1 MRYLKRQ
8 STNRRL
14 LRGKGLIYTQYEGI
28 EAQSTGAFLVPKG
41 TQAQRPGSP
50 IEGQLRFNT
59 TLRQL
64 EVYESLGGG
73 APVWKQ
79 FRLSEAQ
86 NIVVQNLSNGDDTEV
101 NFGILNSAY
110 TGYLVPTTAQSVL
123 VMVENVLQIP
133 STNYTLTQNPCDVSS
148 NLIGAIGNYNS
159 TGVGAYVSSNTG
171 IVDFTS
177 KGYHVGQT
185 IVVSGAQTGGN
196 NGTKTV
202 TAVTPSHLSVNALLT
217 TEANSGQG
225 NTFVIDGKSSITGV
239 SYPTGTYITFG
250 TAVPTGKPV
259 TVLHNFDK

>member
-8 STNRRL
+8 STNKRL
-14 LRGKGLIYTQYEGI
+14 LNGKGLIYTQYETI

-41 TQAQRPGSP
+41 TQVQRPVTP

-79 FRLSEAQ
+79 FRLSEPQ

-101 NFGILNSAY
+101 NFGNLDDGFGSGL
-110 TGYLVPTTAQSVL
+110 GYPTASENVL

-133 STNYTLTQNPCDVSS
+133 NTNYTLTQNPCDVNS
-148 NLIGAIGNYNS
+148 NTISAVANYS
-159 TGVGAYVSSNTG
+159 ATGVGAFVSSNPAL
-171 IVDFTS
+171 IDWQS

-185 IVVSGAQTGGN
+185 VVVTGSATN
-196 NGTKTV
+196 NGTFTV
-202 TAVTPSHLSVNALLT
+202 TAVTPSHLSVNTLLN
-217 TEANSGQG
+217 TEANSVGG
-225 NTFVIDGKSSITGV
+225 NTFGMDGKSSVTGS
-239 SYPTGTYITFG
+239 SYPSGQYITFG
-250 TAVPTGKPV
+250 TAVPIGKPV

>member
-8 STNRRL
+8 STNKRL
-14 LRGKGLIYTQYEGI
+14 LNGKGLIYTQYETI

-41 TQAQRPGSP
+41 TQVQRPATP

-79 FRLSEAQ
+79 FRLSEPQ

-101 NFGILNSAY
+101 NFGILNDGFGSGL
-110 TGYLVPTTAQSVL
+110 GYPTASENIL

-133 STNYTLTQNPCDVSS
+133 NTNYTLTQNPCDVNS
-148 NLIGAIGNYNS
+148 NTISAVANYNA
-159 TGVGAYVSSNTG
+159 TGVGAFVSSNPAL
-171 IVDFTS
+171 IDWQS
-177 KGYHVGQT
+177 KGYHVGQS
-185 IVVSGAQTGGN
+185 VVVTGSATN
-196 NGTKTV
+196 NGTFTV
-202 TAVTPSHLSVNALLT
+202 TAVTPSHLSVNTLLN
-217 TEANSGQG
+217 TEANSVGG
-225 NTFVIDGKSSITGV
+225 NTFSMDGKSSVTGL
-239 SYPTGTYITFG
+239 SYPSGQYITFG

>member
-8 STNRRL
+8 STNKRL
-14 LRGKGLIYTQYEGI
+14 LNGKGLIYTQYETI

-41 TQAQRPGSP
+41 TQVQRPVTP

-79 FRLSEAQ
+79 FRLSEPQ

-101 NFGILNSAY
+101 NFGNLDDGFGSGL
-110 TGYLVPTTAQSVL
+110 GYPTASENVL

-133 STNYTLTQNPCDVSS
+133 NTNYTLTQNPCDVNS
-148 NLIGAIGNYNS
+148 NTISAVANYS
-159 TGVGAYVSSNTG
+159 ATGVGAFVSSNPAL
-171 IVDFTS
+171 IDWQS

-185 IVVSGAQTGGN
+185 VVVTGSATN
-196 NGTKTV
+196 NGTFTV
-202 TAVTPSHLSVNALLT
+202 TAVTPSHLSVNTLLN
-217 TEANSGQG
+217 TEANSVGG
-225 NTFVIDGKSSITGV
+225 NTFGMDGKSSVTGL
-239 SYPTGTYITFG
+239 SYPTGQYITFG

>member
-14 LRGKGLIYTQYEGI
+14 LRGKGVIYDQYENI
-28 EAQSTGAFLVPKG
+28 EIQSTGALLMPKG
-41 TQAQRPGSP
+41 TTAQRPTAVV
-50 IEGQLRFNT
+50 GQLRYNT
-59 TLRQL
+59 QTKSF
-64 EVYESLGGG
+64 EAYEDLQNGG
-73 APVWKQ
+73 ATWKE
-79 FRLSEAQ
+79 FRLAEPVAITQ
-86 NIVVQNLSNGDDTEV
+86 QNLGNGDDTEV

-110 TGYLVPTTAQSVL
+110 TGYLVPSTAQSIL

-148 NLIGAIGNYNS
+148 NQVGVIGNYNA
-159 TGVGAYVSSNTG
+159 TNVGAYVSNNTS
-171 IVDFTS
+171 IVDWLA

-185 IVVSGAQTGGN
+185 IVVSGAATTNN

-202 TAVTPSHLSVNALLT
+202 TAVTASHLSVNSLLA
-217 TEANSGQG
+217 TETNSGQG
-225 NTFVIDGKSSITGV
+225 NTFVVDGKSSITGV
-239 SYPTGTYITFG
+239 SYPAGTYITFG

>member
-41 TQAQRPGSP
+41 TQAQRPVSP

-101 NFGILNSAY
+101 NFGILNDGFGSGL
-110 TGYLVPTTAQSVL
+110 GYPSSPENIL

-133 STNYTLTQNPCDVSS
+133 NTNYTLTQNPCDVNS
-148 NLIGAIGNYNS
+148 NIISAVANYNS
-159 TGVGAYVSSNTG
+159 TGVGAFISGNSAL
-171 IVDFTS
+171 IDWQS

-185 IVVSGAQTGGN
+185 VVVSGSATN
-196 NGTKTV
+196 DGTFTV
-202 TAVTPSHLSVNALLT
+202 SAVTPTHLSVTVLLN
-217 TEANSGQG
+217 TEANNGGG
-225 NTFVIDGKSSITGV
+225 NTFNMDGKSSVTTN
-239 SYPTGTYITFG
+239 SYPSGQYITFG

>member
-8 STNRRL
+8 STNKRL
-14 LRGKGLIYTQYEGI
+14 LNGKGLIYTQYETI

-41 TQAQRPGSP
+41 TQAERPVAP

-79 FRLSEAQ
+79 FRLSEPQ

-101 NFGILNSAY
+101 NFGLLDDGFGSGL
-110 TGYLVPTTAQSVL
+110 GYPQAPENIL

-133 STNYTLTQNPCDVSS
+133 NTNYTLTQNPCDVNS
-148 NLIGAIGNYNS
+148 NIISAVRDYNS
-159 TGVGAYVSSNTG
+159 TGVGAFVSANAAL
-171 IVDFTS
+171 IDWQS
-177 KGYHVGQT
+177 KGYHIGQE
-185 IVVSGAQTGGN
+185 IVVTGSQTN
-196 NGTKTV
+196 NGTYTV
-202 TAVTPSHLSVNALLT
+202 TAVTPSHLSVDQLLF
-217 TEANSGQG
+217 TEANSVGG
-225 NTFVIDGKSSITGV
+225 NTFNVDGKSSITNA
-239 SYPTGTYITFG
+239 SYPSGQYITFG

>member
-8 STNRRL
+8 STNKRL
-14 LRGKGLIYTQYEGI
+14 LNGKGLIYTQYETI

-41 TQAQRPGSP
+41 TQVQRPTSP

-79 FRLSEAQ
+79 FRLSEPQ

-101 NFGILNSAY
+101 NFGILNDGFGSGL
-110 TGYLVPTTAQSVL
+110 GYPTASENVL

-133 STNYTLTQNPCDVSS
+133 NTNYTLTQNPCDVNS
-148 NLIGAIGNYNS
+148 NIVSAVANYNS
-159 TGVGAYVSSNTG
+159 TGVGAYVSSNAAL
-171 IVDFTS
+171 IDWQS

-185 IVVSGAQTGGN
+185 VVVTGSATN

-202 TAVTPSHLSVNALLT
+202 TAVTPTHLSVNTLLNN
-217 TEANSGQG
+217 EANLGGG
-225 NTFVIDGKSSITGV
+225 NTFNMDGKSSVTGL
-239 SYPTGTYITFG
+239 SYPAGQYITFG
-250 TAVPTGKPV
+250 TAVPLGKPV

>member
-8 STNRRL
+8 STNKRL
-14 LRGKGLIYTQYEGI
+14 LNGKGLIYTQYETI

-41 TQAQRPGSP
+41 TQVQRPTTP

-79 FRLSEAQ
+79 FRLSEPQ

-101 NFGILNSAY
+101 NFGILNDGFGSGL
-110 TGYLVPTTAQSVL
+110 GYPTASENVL

-133 STNYTLTQNPCDVSS
+133 NTNYTLTQNPCDVNS
-148 NLIGAIGNYNS
+148 NIVSAVANYNS
-159 TGVGAYVSSNTG
+159 TGVGAYVSSNAAL
-171 IVDFTS
+171 IDWQS

-185 IVVSGAQTGGN
+185 VVVTGSATN

-202 TAVTPSHLSVNALLT
+202 TAVTPTHLSVNTLLN
-217 TEANSGQG
+217 TEANLGGG
-225 NTFVIDGKSSITGV
+225 NTFNMDGKSSVTGV
-239 SYPTGTYITFG
+239 SYPSGQYITFG

>member
-14 LRGKGLIYTQYEGI
+14 LRGKGLIYTQYEEI

-41 TQAQRPGSP
+41 TQAQRPVSP
-50 IEGQLRFNT
+50 TEGQLRFNT

-101 NFGILNSAY
+101 NFGILNDGFGSGL
-110 TGYLVPTTAQSVL
+110 GYPTSPENIL

-133 STNYTLTQNPCDVSS
+133 NTNYTLTQNPCDVNS
-148 NLIGAIGNYNS
+148 NIISAVANYNS
-159 TGVGAYVSSNTG
+159 TGVGAFISSNTAL
-171 IVDFTS
+171 IDWQS

-185 IVVSGAQTGGN
+185 VVVSGSATN
-196 NGTKTV
+196 DGTYTV
-202 TAVTPSHLSVNALLT
+202 SAVTPSHLSVTVLLN
-217 TEANSGQG
+217 TEANLGGG
-225 NTFVIDGKSSITGV
+225 NTFNMDGKSSVTGN
-239 SYPTGTYITFG
+239 SYPSGQYITFG